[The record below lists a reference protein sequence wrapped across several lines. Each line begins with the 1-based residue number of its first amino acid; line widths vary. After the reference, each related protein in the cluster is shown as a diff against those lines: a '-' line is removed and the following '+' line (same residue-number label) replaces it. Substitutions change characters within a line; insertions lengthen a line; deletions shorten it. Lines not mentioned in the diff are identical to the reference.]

1 MRFVKSLLLFL
12 LLIALVLGFS
22 PPSEANQKIVFA
34 DLSWDSIQFHNRV
47 AGFIIEKGYG
57 YPVEYLFVDITPGLM
72 GLERGDVDIDM
83 ELWPTYNLEW
93 WEKAQ
98 ANGTV
103 LNLGINFENA
113 TQGWYVPTYL
123 IKGDPERNIE
133 PLAPDLK
140 NVADLARYWE
150 LFRDPEFPDKGRL
163 INGPAGWV
171 AHGINLAKLKGY
183 GLDRYFKA
191 FSPGSGTA
199 LDTYI
204 AISYERGLPVLFYYW
219 EPTWLLG
226 KYDMTLLKEAPFDET
241 LWSPE
246 KHFACEWLTATTYI
260 VVSKSFAESYP
271 NVTDFLRNYTTP
283 LKINQQALAYMHE
296 TGGDAEDAAR
306 WFLKSYPEIWKA
318 WIPRKDHEVIREVEM
333 ALR

>member
-1 MRFVKSLLLFL
+1 M
-12 LLIALVLGFS
+12 
-22 PPSEANQKIVFA
+22 ANQKIVFA

-98 ANGTV
+98 ADGSV

-123 IKGDPERNIE
+123 IKGDPARNIE

-140 NVADLARYWE
+140 RVADLEKYWE
-150 LFRDPEFPDKGRL
+150 LFRDPESPEKGRL

-171 AHGINLAKLKGY
+171 AHDINITKLEGY
-183 GLDRYFKA
+183 GLDRYFQA

-204 AISYERGLPVLFYYW
+204 ATSYERGRPVLFYYW

-226 KYDMTLLKEAPFDET
+226 KYDMTLLEETPFDEK
-241 LWSPE
+241 LWTPE
-246 KHFACEWLTATTYI
+246 NKFACQWLSATTYI
-260 VVSKSFAESYP
+260 VAGKTFAERFP
-271 NVTDFLRNYTTP
+271 DVTSFLRNYRTS
-283 LKINQQALAYMHE
+283 LEVNQKALAYMHE
-296 TGGDAEDAAR
+296 TGATPDEAAR
-306 WFLKSYPEIWKA
+306 WFLTHNPGMWKS
-318 WIPRKDHEVIREVEM
+318 WIPDTDIEVIGEIEK
-333 ALR
+333 ALQ